1 MAKQPSNDNGT
12 YFEFDV
18 MRAAFQRWVDEDK
31 APEDQWRPRAAK
43 LVRIMTGDDY
53 VDHSIV
59 EWIIRK
65 KPRR

>member
-1 MAKQPSNDNGT
+1 
-12 YFEFDV
+12 
-18 MRAAFQRWVDEDK
+18 MRAACQRWVDEDK
-31 APEDQWRPRAAK
+31 APEDQCRPRATK

-53 VDHSIV
+53 VDPSIV